1 MGQAREARRARPAQ
15 SRSSRGRNQ
24 VLRGS
29 RILAQSRRGAAHI
42 AAQRL
47 GQTSRSALAL
57 GDDRVVAKH
66 RCAEQGACSL
76 GDSVVACDVFLAYGE
91 GHEALRPRPSH
102 KNGAFST
109 FYRQT
114 SRAYAF
120 SFLESSSILLAAAV
134 LRRVSERSRHPY
146 MVHHG
151 ILDPPAWVSRR
162 YIPREIWPCSWLIND
177 GFIDL
182 VDRWYKTCPLA

>member
-1 MGQAREARRARPAQ
+1 MGQSREARRARPAQ
-15 SRSSRGRNQ
+15 SRSSRGRNR

-29 RILAQSRRGAAHI
+29 HTLAQSRRGAAHI

-76 GDSVVACDVFLAYGE
+76 GDSVVACDVFLAYEE
-91 GHEALRPRPSH
+91 GHEALCPRPSH
-102 KNGAFST
+102 KNGEFST
-109 FYRQT
+109 PYRQT

-120 SFLESSSILLAAAV
+120 SSLESSSISLAAAV
-134 LRRVSERSRHPY
+134 LRRLSEWARRPS
-146 MVHHG
+146 MSHHG
-151 ILDPPAWVSRR
+151 ILDTPAWVSRL
-162 YIPREIWPCSWLIND
+162 YIHIPCGIWPC
-177 GFIDL
+177 
-182 VDRWYKTCPLA
+182 